1 MQIPANNER
10 PCVEIL
16 AVSFCQSGKKA
27 RVFWKF
33 TLSDVVHLQHDA
45 KDFGSVPNL
54 ATSEGWIRNVQIYE
68 MRKTYPERTE
78 WQKPTWL
85 NSLTSPSLP
94 SDFQKMK
101 KPNSSTL
108 KAWGQDPGHYLGGDG
123 DGSGGDDEVDE
134 EGGGGGRWQSFEKQG
149 CRENCFSG
157 PFNDP
162 FEYLWPSLLIA
173 NHILGIIKTS
183 IDYRLLW

>member
-1 MQIPANNER
+1 MQIPANNKW

-16 AVSFCQSGKKA
+16 AVSFCQSRKKA
-27 RVFWKF
+27 RVFWKL
-33 TLSDVVHLQHDA
+33 TLADVVHLRHDGGNNA
-45 KDFGSVPNL
+45 KDLVL
-54 ATSEGWIRNVQIYE
+54 YQIRPAQKDGLEIHE
-68 MRKTYPERTE
+68 MRKTYLDRTE

-101 KPNSSTL
+101 KPNSSTV
-108 KAWGQDPGHYLGGDG
+108 KAWGQDPGHYQGGDG
-123 DGSGGDDEVDE
+123 DSHDGDDEVDK

-162 FEYLWPSLLIA
+162 FEYLWPSDCKPHHRHHQNFTWL
-173 NHILGIIKTS
+173 
-183 IDYRLLW
+183 